1 MKDHFFKQCC
11 CIIII
16 AGFPCIQ
23 NCSRPFYV
31 EEGSRLYAIQEE
43 NYLPYR
49 QKHTV
54 EGYREY
60 IARYP
65 GSVFITEAKMWI
77 DAIQFTPY
85 EKLDTVEGYKEFKEK
100 YPENRHVYRADAY
113 LGRIEAKRYEKM
125 DTLEGYRE
133 FLEKYPDNNFAGL
146 AKKRLQELEF
156 KELDPVL
163 QEKYGFDLLR
173 YRLAL
178 RRLKK
183 QLSEEDVKRGEVNLG
198 DFDCFASFVTYQ
210 GEKYFHTYV
219 IYPLTPYYSEA
230 TPKEAVERFFD
241 PLISKALVYLYSHFM
256 DKDAIDGFSFDVST
270 SADYFYGDRVI
281 HLAYY
286 FPINQVKRFVTNKIN
301 KKDLLAHST
310 IVTPGQLL
318 R

>member
-1 MKDHFFKQCC
+1 MKDHVFKQCLF
-11 CIIII
+11 IIVI
-16 AGFPCIQ
+16 ASFSCIQ
-23 NCSRPFYV
+23 NCSKAFQPEDCRSMYEV
-31 EEGSRLYAIQEE
+31 DEK

-54 EGYREY
+54 EGYKEY

-65 GSVFITEAKMWI
+65 GSVFISEAEMWI
-77 DAIQFTPY
+77 DAIQFAPY

-125 DTLEGYRE
+125 DTIEGYRE

-156 KELDPVL
+156 KKLDPVL

-183 QLSEEDVKRGEVNLG
+183 QLSEEDVKRGEVNIG
-198 DFDCFASFVTYQ
+198 DFDCFASFVTYH
-210 GEKYFHTYV
+210 GKKYFHTHL
-219 IYPLTPYYSEA
+219 IYPLKPYYSEA
-230 TPKEAVERFFD
+230 TPKEGIERFFD
-241 PLISKALVYLYSHFM
+241 PLISKALVYLDSHFM

-270 SADYFYGDRVI
+270 SADYFYGDRII

-286 FPINQVKRFVTNKIN
+286 FPTNQVKRFVTNKID